1 MNLSLVS
8 ATILREALKMGDTH
22 ADMNPNRMV
31 RQLGKVPAEFAKRD
45 LMRFVEENNVEM
57 INFRF
62 VDGEGKLKTLNFVIT
77 SKSQLA
83 RLLSSGERVDGS
95 SLFPY
100 IDTAQ
105 SDLYVI
111 PRYDTAYLNPFSS
124 IPTLDILCSYY
135 TEDGT
140 RLDSAPENVVRKAHE
155 VFKDKTGMTLEAMG
169 ELEYYVLYGKEN
181 LYTLQVHKSYHE
193 SSPFTK
199 WEQLRCEAM
208 KIIASVGGKI
218 KYGHSEVGNIYG
230 DSRDMEQHEIEFLPM
245 PVEKACDQITI
256 AKWILRMIGYK
267 YGVTITF
274 TPKLSVGH
282 AGSGL
287 HIHTRLVKDGKD
299 VMVEKNTLSG
309 TAKKVVAGYLSL
321 ASSLTAFGNT
331 VPTSYLRLVPHQE
344 APTNICWG
352 DRNRS
357 VLVRVPLGWLDVK
370 NMARDANPQDK
381 DDTLISR
388 GAQTIE
394 FRGPDGSANI
404 YLLLAG
410 LTVAARHGMD
420 MKNALGLTQKRY
432 VDVNIFSSEYK
443 KIQKSLPKLPTS
455 CWESAENLLK
465 DREIYQEYNVF
476 TSATIDGV
484 VKKLKSYEDKNLSK
498 RLHGKEDEIN
508 KLIETHLH
516 CS

>member
-1 MNLSLVS
+1 
-8 ATILREALKMGDTH
+8 MGD
-22 ADMNPNRMV
+22 DPIGMNPNRIV
-31 RQLGKVPAEFAKRD
+31 QHLGKLPEEFTKRD
-45 LMRFVEENNVEM
+45 LLRFIDESNIEM
-57 INFRF
+57 VNFRF
-62 VDGEGKLKTLNFVIT
+62 VGGEGKLKILNFMIS
-77 SKSQLA
+77 SKSQLD

-95 SLFPY
+95 SLFPH
-100 IDTAQ
+100 IDTAH

-124 IPTLDILCSYY
+124 IPTVDLLCSYY
-135 TEDGT
+135 TKDGI

-155 VFKDKTGMTLEAMG
+155 VFKNKTGMILEAMG
-169 ELEYYVLYGKEN
+169 ELEYYVLTDKEN
-181 LYTLQVHKSYHE
+181 LYSLQAHKGYHE

-208 KIIASVGGKI
+208 KTMASVGGRI

-230 DSRDMEQHEIEFLPM
+230 DTQDMEQHEIEFLPL
-245 PVEKACDQITI
+245 PIEKAADQITI
-256 AKWILRMIGYK
+256 AKWILRMVGYK
-267 YGVTITF
+267 CGVTVTF
-274 TPKLSVGH
+274 TPKLSVGY

-287 HIHTRLVKDGKD
+287 HIHTKLVKDGKEM
-299 VMVEKNTLSG
+299 MVEKNTLSD
-309 TAKKVVAGYLSL
+309 TAKKVIAGYLIL

-357 VLVRVPLGWLDVK
+357 VLIRVPLGWLNAM
-370 NMARDANPQDK
+370 NMAKDANPQNK

-410 LTVAARHGMD
+410 LAVAARHGMGL
-420 MKNALGLTQKRY
+420 KNALDLTQKLY

-443 KIQKSLPKLPTS
+443 KIQKILPKLPKS

-465 DREIYQEYNVF
+465 DREIYQEHNVF
-476 TSATIDGV
+476 TSATIDGI
-484 VKKLKSYEDKNLSK
+484 VKKLKSYEDKDLSG
-498 RLHGKEDEIN
+498 RVCGKEEEIK
-508 KLIETHLH
+508 KLIEKYLH
-516 CS
+516 CA